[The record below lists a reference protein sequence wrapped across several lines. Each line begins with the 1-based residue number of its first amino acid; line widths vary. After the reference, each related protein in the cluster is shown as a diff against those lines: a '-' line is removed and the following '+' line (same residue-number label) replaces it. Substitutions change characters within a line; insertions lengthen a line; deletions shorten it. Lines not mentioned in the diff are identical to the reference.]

1 MIFHEDD
8 IHAIMDVIL
17 DVLDTF
23 VLDRFYA
30 WVLPG
35 AAGQEGVADP
45 LLNQHVNLYYPLQP
59 SKWAEASQWKRD
71 NMARQSLTLFLL
83 SW

>member
-1 MIFHEDD
+1 
-8 IHAIMDVIL
+8 MDVIL
-17 DVLDTF
+17 DLLDTF
-23 VLDRFYA
+23 LLDRFYA
-30 WVLPG
+30 WALPG
-35 AAGQEGVADP
+35 APGQEGVTDP

-71 NMARQSLTLFLL
+71 NMMRQALTLFVL

>member
-1 MIFHEDD
+1 MLFHADI

-17 DVLDTF
+17 DLLDTF

-30 WVLPG
+30 WALPG
-35 AAGQEGVADP
+35 APGEGGPGP
-45 LLNQHVNLYYPLQP
+45 LLNQHVNVYYPLQP
-59 SKWAEASQWKRD
+59 SKWAEASRWKRD